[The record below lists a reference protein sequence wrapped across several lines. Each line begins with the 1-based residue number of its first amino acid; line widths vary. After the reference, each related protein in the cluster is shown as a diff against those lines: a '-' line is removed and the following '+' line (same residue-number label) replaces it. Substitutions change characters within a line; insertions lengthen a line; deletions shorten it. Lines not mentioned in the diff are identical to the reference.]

1 MKKTLKFLFNL
12 LSLVALTFAVSMY
25 FGFEKTGTAVTF
37 GALTGL
43 SVTMSY
49 VGPIGGYAFS
59 GLVPEIWTD
68 QLMENIMEN
77 DAILSEMVNMDEFVT
92 YGVINLAEAGIEPDI
107 LENNTTYPV
116 EIEERDDIP
125 HALPLIRLDT
135 KNTVIRNSE
144 QKQQTYN
151 KRESVLRGHRN
162 ALTKRMVKRA
172 LHAIAPSADATGRP
186 LLEATGADNG
196 YGFKKLT
203 FDDIIQADARCND
216 DGIDPNDRNL
226 VLSSQHRADL
236 LKEDKTLFNQMMKD
250 GMLYGFKL
258 HTKTPKSLLPSYHGT
273 TGAKIAFGASVLA
286 AHTTASVFWAKSEVM
301 RCKEDADLFLTEK
314 DAAARGD
321 IMGFQMN
328 YLSMPIRNFGI
339 GAIYSPAV

>member
-12 LSLVALTFAVSMY
+12 SLLVVLTFAVSMY

-43 SVTMSY
+43 SVAMSY

-77 DAILSEMVNMDEFVT
+77 DAILNEMVNMDEFVT
-92 YGVINLAEAGIEPDI
+92 YGVINLAEAGIEPTV
-107 LENNTTYPV
+107 LENNTTYPITAV
-116 EIEERDDIP
+116 ERTDGAL
-125 HALPLIRLDT
+125 ALPLMRFDT
-135 KNTVIRNSE
+135 ENTVIRRAE
-144 QKQQTYN
+144 EKQLSYN
-151 KRESVLRGHRN
+151 KRESVIRGHRN
-162 ALTKRMVKRA
+162 ALVKRMVKRA
-172 LHAIAPSADATGRP
+172 LHAIAPATNATGRP
-186 LLEATGADNG
+186 LLVATGADNG
-196 YGFKKLT
+196 YGFKRLT
-203 FDDIIQADARCND
+203 FDDIIQAEARCND

-236 LKEDKTLFNQMMKD
+236 LKEDKTLYNQMLKD
-250 GMLYGFKL
+250 GTLYGFKL
-258 HTKTPKSLLPSYHGT
+258 HTKTPKSLLPSYNGT
-273 TGAKIAFGASVLA
+273 TGAKIAFGATVLA
-286 AHTTASVFWAKSEVM
+286 AHTTASVFWTKNEVM
-301 RCKEDADLFLTEK
+301 RCKEDAELFLTER